1 MDEITKIIVDYNAK
15 EILLELN
22 KDKLNSFDTFLKIL
36 SEKTGEEN
44 IINNFELMPI
54 NTSMPYILIDQNNFI
69 NIISEKIK
77 DENLKLFMNKKEKE
91 DENENNNDLNQKK
104 ENENKRKKDDNDD
117 DFSDNE
123 DEIILNKENKEIN
136 NEIIDLAEK
145 EEKNAINENNN
156 EIIEDKD
163 INNENIINKEL
174 DNIFENKNNPNDEE
188 IKEIKEI
195 SNEKSEKDLKNKNE
209 DDNIKLKVENKEK
222 KEKIVFENEVC
233 MKCSSPL
240 YSKKILCLIC
250 SNMVLCSD
258 CEPIHGHPCVIF
270 KSKFLSSL
278 KETFNFMTKQYNFDS
293 TSSKKNKINLSLS
306 FIGDNDISLRP
317 KKGVLLPIRIMN
329 HSTNST
335 IYSGDIIILIKGN
348 KILDISY
355 DLNQKFKIPP
365 ESDYN
370 LNIKCITTDKLCRE
384 NITMEIYSNRY
395 LLKENKNNTINLNIE
410 VNEDKEEEELNLK
423 LLYNHMV
430 ISYNK
435 EHKKIL
441 VSLIENELK
450 DYDAEEIVDL
460 LIKYG
465 WNKEK
470 FLKNLKK

>member
-1 MDEITKIIVDYNAK
+1 
-15 EILLELN
+15 
-22 KDKLNSFDTFLKIL
+22 
-36 SEKTGEEN
+36 
-44 IINNFELMPI
+44 MPI

-91 DENENNNDLNQKK
+91 DETENNNDLNMRK

-123 DEIILNKENKEIN
+123 EEIILNKENKEIN

-163 INNENIINKEL
+163 IYNENIINKEL
-174 DNIFENKNNPNDEE
+174 DNIFENEHKNNNNTEQ
-188 IKEIKEI
+188 IKEI
-195 SNEKSEKDLKNKNE
+195 SNEKSEKDLANKNE
-209 DDNIKLKVENKEK
+209 DDNIKLKEEDKEK
-222 KEKIVFENEVC
+222 KEKIIFENEIC

-250 SNMVLCSD
+250 SNMVLCSE

-278 KETFNFMTKQYNFDS
+278 KETFNFMTKQYSFDS
-293 TSSKKNKINLSLS
+293 
-306 FIGDNDISLRP
+306 ISN
-317 KKGVLLPIRIMN
+317 I
-329 HSTNST
+329 T

-348 KILDISY
+348 KVLDISY

-370 LNIKCITTDKLCRE
+370 LNIKCITTDKLCKE

-460 LIKYG
+460 LIKYD

-470 FLKNLKK
+470 FLKILKK

>member
-22 KDKLNSFDTFLKIL
+22 KDELNSFDTFLKIL

-91 DENENNNDLNQKK
+91 EENENNNDLNMKK

-136 NEIIDLAEK
+136 NEIIDLPEK
-145 EEKNAINENNN
+145 EEKNVNNENNN
-156 EIIEDKD
+156 NTEQ
-163 INNENIINKEL
+163 
-174 DNIFENKNNPNDEE
+174 
-188 IKEIKEI
+188 IKEI
-195 SNEKSEKDLKNKNE
+195 SNEKSEKDLANKNE
-209 DDNIKLKVENKEK
+209 DDYIKLKEEDKEK
-222 KEKIVFENEVC
+222 KDKIIFENEIC

-306 FIGDNDISLRP
+306 FIGDNDICLRP
-317 KKGVLLPIRIMN
+317 KKGVLLPIRIIN
-329 HSTNST
+329 HSSNIT

-348 KILDISY
+348 KVLDISY

-370 LNIKCITTDKLCRE
+370 LNIKCITTDKLCKE

-460 LIKYG
+460 LIKYD

-470 FLKNLKK
+470 FLKILKK